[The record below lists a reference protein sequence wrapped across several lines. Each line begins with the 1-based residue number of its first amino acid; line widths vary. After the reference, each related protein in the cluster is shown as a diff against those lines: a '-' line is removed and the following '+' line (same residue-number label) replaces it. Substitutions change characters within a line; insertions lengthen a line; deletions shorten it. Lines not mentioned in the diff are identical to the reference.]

1 MSLAFFPSGVSMRI
15 QVWILGCWVW
25 RPIVSG
31 LNAGVRGTVTWGN
44 KLLMS
49 LCWYG
54 GGLKVAG
61 LGDVIVSECG
71 AMGAMPRKKGRS
83 FATMVSSRRGSPV
96 LQRQRD
102 QWNTVP
108 GGCGMV
114 L

>member
-1 MSLAFFPSGVSMRI
+1 MLGLAAYCIWIECGCPGNRHMGKQIAHVSM
-15 QVWILGCWVW
+15 L
-25 RPIVSG
+25 
-31 LNAGVRGTVTWGN
+31 VR
-44 KLLMS
+44 
-49 LCWYG
+49 